1 MNPSRKSIKSQSSL
15 ELLITLAFGL
25 VILLPIVVLAFIQIS
40 NSSSTL
46 SATEAQATA
55 QKLAGVASTVAAQG
69 QPAKQLVL
77 VQIPQS
83 VTHIYIGTTAGTIG
97 HEIIFVVNTNA
108 GPSYVTAYT
117 PLNVSGSISA
127 DINPGVYLV
136 NVSAQN
142 SCPNYPALPCAYIA
156 TT

>member
-1 MNPSRKSIKSQSSL
+1 MKSQSSL

-46 SATEAQATA
+46 STTEAQAAA
-55 QKLAGVASTVAAQG
+55 QKIATVASTVGAQG
-69 QPAKQLVL
+69 SPAKQLVL

-83 VTHIYIGTTAGTIG
+83 VTSIYIGTSSGTIG
-97 HEIIFVVNTNA
+97 HEIIFVINTNA
-108 GPSYVTAYT
+108 GPSYVTAYS
-117 PLNVSGSISA
+117 PLNVSGSMTA
-127 DINPGVYLV
+127 DINPGVYLL
-136 NVSAQN
+136 NITAQT
-142 SCPNYPALPCAYIA
+142 SCPSYPSLPCAYIA